1 MEEIKSDRKKDIGG
15 VKLEFSIEFNEN
27 DQRKYIEKVSE
38 IQDRVT
44 DVINELKHNFVFG
57 TGEAILKSEI
67 K

>member
-1 MEEIKSDRKKDIGG
+1 VIEEKDISG